1 MSQKPKKIKQKREF
15 SKWLLIQ
22 ESILIWVI
30 SLAFLGLAFFCVINQ
45 FFGELPWLAAMCG
58 FPWTAYGAS
67 QAFYYKKSE
76 KENTKNGLKY
86 EATLQELNK
95 ELNNDN
101 SNIDD
106 NSPKG

>member
-1 MSQKPKKIKQKREF
+1 MSKKPKKTKQKKEF

-22 ESILIWVI
+22 ESALIWVI

-45 FFGELPWLAAMCG
+45 YFGELPWLAAMCG

-76 KENTKNGLKY
+76 KERYGSYTH
-86 EATLQELNK
+86 
-95 ELNNDN
+95 D
-101 SNIDD
+101 
-106 NSPKG
+106 